1 MALVIHDVSHGFLQ
15 ARNSPEAI
23 GMYDY
28 TAGHLNLMA
37 GAEKA
42 AFDPKTGRNV
52 PDTPV
57 LIDGTVQN
65 STSSANASPST
76 PARRLAVT
84 AAQAAATGG
93 SWAVV
98 GNSGAIAIHFTAHT
112 NGQALIMQRP
122 DGPNPNPYL
131 QNADGSH
138 EIAAFF
144 DMNTYSIIPFH
155 IQQSPFCAGHLVLPN
170 GNGLVVGG
178 DNVDLVDPFL
188 TNGFPSV
195 RIIDPF
201 GQTNTLAP
209 NMPTGRWYPSLLT
222 MPDATILIMGGVQ
235 AEGGGYAG
243 GCNSP
248 DASINNPTYII
259 YNPTTNALSNDIQFQ
274 PLVTAWPINLYPFL
288 TILPYSGSVFAIT
301 GAAVAAFTITAT
313 GWTADAAWGT
323 PVRLP
328 IPALYPQTAAIN
340 LLPLSAANNWAPE
353 ASQLLTLHQ
362 KI

>member
-1 MALVIHDVSHGFLQ
+1 MSTLRRLAGLRAVAFEDDRSMLEATSSPAPVT

-42 AFDPKTGRNV
+42 AFDPKTGRN
-52 PDTPV
+52 
-57 LIDGTVQN
+57 
-65 STSSANASPST
+65 
-76 PARRLAVT
+76 
-84 AAQAAATGG
+84 
-93 SWAVV
+93 
-98 GNSGAIAIHFTAHT
+98 
-112 NGQALIMQRP
+112 
-122 DGPNPNPYL
+122 
-131 QNADGSH
+131 NADGSH

-301 GAAVAAFTITAT
+301 GAAEIF
-313 GWTADAAWGT
+313 
-323 PVRLP
+323 
-328 IPALYPQTAAIN
+328 
-340 LLPLSAANNWAPE
+340 
-353 ASQLLTLHQ
+353 
-362 KI
+362 